1 MVMPPPEE
9 EVLKLLHYSAI
20 HPLSENL
27 SCLMCFIKNFSSS
40 DRILCF
46 IDIVRNDQGCAV
58 FFLCFR
64 HACDGPCFENTLKSM
79 GVRRSRIWKGFFPG
93 CI

>member
-1 MVMPPPEE
+1 MQMVMPPPEE

-27 SCLMCFIKNFSSS
+27 SCLMCFIKNFSMSGSS
-40 DRILCF
+40 DRILRF

-58 FFLCFR
+58 FFFVSGTR
-64 HACDGPCFENTLKSM
+64 ATAPALKT
-79 GVRRSRIWKGFFPG
+79 R
-93 CI
+93 